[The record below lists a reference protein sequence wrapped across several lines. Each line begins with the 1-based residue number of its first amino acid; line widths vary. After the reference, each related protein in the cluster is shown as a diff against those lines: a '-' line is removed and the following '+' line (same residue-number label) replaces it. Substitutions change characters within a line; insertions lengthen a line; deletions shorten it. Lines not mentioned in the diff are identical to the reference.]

1 MTQLDTHALGRAAYA
16 AYGKAVGGDTP
27 DGPTMIA
34 WEDLGDTMREAWAQ
48 AAREAVRAAFTLPV
62 TVIPDTPSA
71 PFLGAYV
78 LVAVD
83 PAMNNGSNIAPA
95 IVTRCWGGTSI
106 NVRVLLD
113 SEGVPLW
120 RTSLTYADMEFLGFN
135 GNKEREYRWTW
146 PSPLRP

>member
-1 MTQLDTHALGRAAYA
+1 MPQLDTHA
-16 AYGKAVGGDTP
+16 
-27 DGPTMIA
+27 
-34 WEDLGDTMREAWAQ
+34 
-48 AAREAVRAAFTLPV
+48 F
-62 TVIPDTPSA
+62 DTPSA
-71 PFLGAYV
+71 PSLGACV

-83 PAMNNGSNIAPA
+83 PVMNNGSNIAPA
-95 IVTRCWGGTSI
+95 IVTRVWGGTSI

-146 PSPLRP
+146 PSPPRA